1 MKIEIKAF
9 GIARDILGGSALNVD
24 IAEQTSVEDLMTQLK
39 NDYPAFK
46 ELTSL
51 AIAINTTYATP
62 EQLIKQGD
70 EVVII
75 PPVAG
80 G

>member
-1 MKIEIKAF
+1 MEIEIKAF
-9 GIARDILGGSALNVD
+9 GIARDILGHSSIEIKIEENTTVEAL
-24 IAEQTSVEDLMTQLK
+24 IQTLENS
-39 NDYPAFK
+39 YPAFS

-51 AIAINTTYATP
+51 AIAINATYA
-62 EQLIKQGD
+62 EGNQKIKAGD

>member
-1 MKIEIKAF
+1 MEIEIKAF
-9 GIARDILGGSALNVD
+9 GIARDILGDSVLNVD
-24 IAEQTSVEDLMTQLK
+24 IEAETSVENLMAQLK